1 MALKNDKLKAFLEE
15 PQEPTSAGAGSGQMS
30 DLIDKLRANLPK
42 DMADKLS
49 KAIADEMAV
58 PPKVAVIGKSGVGKT
73 TTINSLFN
81 VEWHTSE
88 ILTGTTDAQMETFQL
103 KGEGKLSVVDMPG
116 LGDSIAKDIEFKKIY
131 QEILPDVDV
140 ILYIIQAD
148 DRGLGE
154 DERIIRD
161 VVLQCGKDLD
171 KKMVVGINKVD
182 LLGENE
188 GLEWDD
194 RINLPSEEQEELIE
208 NKCNDI
214 VRHLSKATGIKKDA
228 IVYYS
233 AVKRYHLFHV
243 LYAIV
248 MHSGL
253 TGWKFS
259 INPKDWTELMDPE
272 IKAETDKMREKKK
285 REKKGKGYN
294 S

>member
-1 MALKNDKLKAFLEE
+1 MAYEKDKLKAFQDEKVQV
-15 PQEPTSAGAGSGQMS
+15 PKSTSAASGQIS
-30 DLIDKLRANLPK
+30 GLIDKLRANLPK
-42 DMADKLS
+42 EMADKLS
-49 KAIADEMAV
+49 KSIADEMAI
-58 PPKVAVIGKSGVGKT
+58 PPKIAIIGKSGVGKT
-73 TTINSLFN
+73 TTINNLFN
-81 VEWHTSE
+81 VEWHVSE
-88 ILTGTTDAQMETFQL
+88 AITGTTEAQMETFQL

-131 QEILPDVDV
+131 QNILPDVDV

-161 VVLQCGKDLD
+161 VVLRCGKDLD
-171 KKMVVGINKVD
+171 KKLVVCINKVD

-194 RINLPSEEQEELIE
+194 RINLPSEEQERLIE
-208 NKCNDI
+208 SKCSDI
-214 VRHLSKATGIKKDA
+214 ERHLSRATGIKKDA

-233 AVKRYHLFHV
+233 AIKRYHLFHV

-253 TGWKFS
+253 IGWKFS
-259 INPKDWTELMDPE
+259 IDPKDWTELMDPE
-272 IKAETDKMREKKK
+272 IKEETDKMKEEK
-285 REKKGKGYN
+285 RRRRHN
-294 S
+294 